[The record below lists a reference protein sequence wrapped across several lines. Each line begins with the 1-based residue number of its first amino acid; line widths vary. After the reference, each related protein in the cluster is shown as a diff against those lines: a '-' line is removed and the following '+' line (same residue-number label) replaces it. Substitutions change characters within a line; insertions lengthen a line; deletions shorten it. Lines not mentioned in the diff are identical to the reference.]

1 MAKIQFGKWLGGG
14 LGWALGDPLGGV
26 LGFALGSAFDAASV
40 SVKFDG
46 KTSYTSGV
54 TQHAGDFTASLLV
67 LSAAVMRSDGK
78 ILKSELD
85 FVKKFLAQQF
95 GEDHAQLQLSMLKE
109 ILKQEIP
116 LQAVCFQVKQY
127 MSHAQRLQII
137 HYLFGIS
144 KADGDVNEL
153 EIRTIQTI
161 ANYLGISPADFS
173 SLKAMYF
180 RDVNSDYKILEIETS
195 ISDEEV
201 KKAYRK
207 MAVKFHPDKVAA
219 LGEEVQKAAKE
230 KFQKV
235 QQAYENIK
243 KQRGL
248 SEELVTGKKRLI
260 SNQ

>member
-14 LGWALGDPLGGV
+14 LGWALGGPLGGV

-40 SVKFDG
+40 TVKMDG
-46 KTSYTSGV
+46 KTSYISGGAPHV
-54 TQHAGDFTASLLV
+54 GDFAASLLV
-67 LSAAVMRSDGK
+67 LSAAVMKSDGK
-78 ILKSELD
+78 ILNSELD
-85 FVKKFLAQQF
+85 YVKKFLAKQF
-95 GEDHAQLQLSMLKE
+95 GETHAQQQLLMLKE

-116 LQAVCFQVKQY
+116 LHEVCIQIKQF
-127 MSHAQRLQII
+127 MPHSERLQII

-144 KADGDVNEL
+144 KADGHVHEL
-153 EIRTIQTI
+153 ELQTIHTI
-161 ANYLGISPADFS
+161 ANYLGINPADFN

-195 ISDEEV
+195 ASDEEV

-235 QQAYENIK
+235 LQAYENIK
-243 KQRGL
+243 KQRGF
-248 SEELVTGKKRLI
+248 S
-260 SNQ
+260 

>member
-14 LGWALGDPLGGV
+14 LGWALGGPLGGV

-40 SVKFDG
+40 TVTTNG
-46 KTSYTSGV
+46 KTNYSSGGAPHV
-54 TQHAGDFTASLLV
+54 GDFTASLLV

-85 FVKKFLAQQF
+85 YVKKFLAQQF
-95 GEDHAQLQLSMLKE
+95 GEDQAQLQLLMLKE
-109 ILKQEIP
+109 ILKQDIP
-116 LQAVCFQVKQY
+116 LHEVCTQVKQY
-127 MSHAQRLQII
+127 MPHAQRLQII

-144 KADGDVNEL
+144 KADGHVHEL
-153 EIRTIQTI
+153 ELQTIHTI
-161 ANYLGISPADFS
+161 ANYLGISAADFN
-173 SLKAMYF
+173 SLQAMYF

-195 ISDEEV
+195 SSDEEV

-219 LGEEVQKAAKE
+219 LGDEVQKAAKE

-235 QQAYENIK
+235 LQAYENIK
-243 KQRGL
+243 KQRGF
-248 SEELVTGKKRLI
+248 S
-260 SNQ
+260 

>member
-1 MAKIQFGKWLGGG
+1 MAKVQFGKWLGGG
-14 LGWALGDPLGGV
+14 LGWALGGPLGGI

-40 SVKFDG
+40 TVKDDG
-46 KTSYTSGV
+46 KTKYISGGAPHV
-54 TQHAGDFTASLLV
+54 GDFTASLLV
-67 LSAAVMRSDGK
+67 LSAAVMKSDGK

-85 FVKKFLAQQF
+85 YVKKFLARQF
-95 GEDHAQLQLSMLKE
+95 GEDHAQQQLLMLKE

-116 LQAVCFQVKQY
+116 LHQVCIQIKQF
-127 MSHAQRLQII
+127 MPHSERLQII

-144 KADGDVNEL
+144 KADDHVHEL
-153 EIRTIQTI
+153 ELQTIHTI
-161 ANYLGISPADFS
+161 ANYLGVSAADFN

-180 RDVNSDYKILEIETS
+180 KDATSDYKILEIETS
-195 ISDEEV
+195 ATDEEV

-235 QQAYENIK
+235 LQAYENVK
-243 KQRGL
+243 KQRGF
-248 SEELVTGKKRLI
+248 S
-260 SNQ
+260 